1 MCCCCTGMPCFIT
14 ILCLFRHACAD
25 AWRVLLWY
33 FSLNS
38 RRLKKKHWV
47 IDHLVHEGFESTVS
61 LLCSANHISFLYK
74 IDLLIM
80 ATKRLNGEQFYHL
93 PFCGHCLTCQKQGWQ
108 IANFF
113 FWSIPFFG
121 LHKWNFRII
130 LIRTCRLGMLI
141 YPTSLCWYLV
151 RNGKGMLVFNFCTFP
166 ANSLHVETVYD
177 CINS

>member
-1 MCCCCTGMPCFIT
+1 MKGPFVIF
-14 ILCLFRHACAD
+14 LFNLQEAKEEALGDRVWPSCA
-25 AWRVLLWY
+25 WGVW
-33 FSLNS
+33 
-38 RRLKKKHWV
+38 KHCK
-47 IDHLVHEGFESTVS
+47 FT
-61 LLCSANHISFLYK
+61 LLCQPHQFFWYK
-74 IDLLIM
+74 IDLLTM

-121 LHKWNFRII
+121 LHKWKFRII

-141 YPTSLCWYLV
+141 YPTSLCWYLR